1 MTLLKK
7 AMEEE
12 SRVHEAQVQEMRQKH
27 TQALEELTEQLEQ
40 SKRVG
45 HHTVSSVDMFNFL
58 KNSKVLM
65 SNICFLGEGK
75 PGESQAS
82 SGEGDIRTPRGDP
95 YSCSEQTGC

>member
-12 SRVHEAQVQEMRQKH
+12 SRVHKAQVQEMRQKH

-45 HHTVSSVDMFNFL
+45 HHTVSSADMFNVL

-65 SNICFLGEGK
+65 
-75 PGESQAS
+75 
-82 SGEGDIRTPRGDP
+82 
-95 YSCSEQTGC
+95 

>member
-45 HHTVSSVDMFNFL
+45 HHTVSSDDV
-58 KNSKVLM
+58 
-65 SNICFLGEGK
+65 
-75 PGESQAS
+75 
-82 SGEGDIRTPRGDP
+82 
-95 YSCSEQTGC
+95 

>member
-45 HHTVSSVDMFNFL
+45 NHNKYQCYF
-58 KNSKVLM
+58 
-65 SNICFLGEGK
+65 
-75 PGESQAS
+75 
-82 SGEGDIRTPRGDP
+82 
-95 YSCSEQTGC
+95 CSYV